1 MELGLQDQPAIVL
14 AASAGL
20 GYATAHALA
29 REGAR
34 VALCSRSLERAQ
46 DAARRIEA
54 DTGTAVLAYAADVAD
69 ADSLVTFIDAAVRD
83 LGGLKIL
90 VCNAGGPPPGNF
102 SALGEAQ
109 WATAYQLTLMSVV
122 RSITAVLPHLKA
134 SGGGRILALLSSSV
148 KRPLDNLTLSN
159 ALRPAVHGLLKSLSV
174 EFGPENIQVNGLA
187 PGRVLTERIQQ
198 LDEAAATRRGTTW
211 QAVREASERE
221 VPMGRLGTPDEFGQ
235 VAAFLCSPAAQYVNG
250 STLLVDGGAVTAL

>member
-1 MELGLQDQPAIVL
+1 MDLGLNGQPAVVL

-20 GYATAHALA
+20 GFATAHALA
-29 REGAR
+29 REGAH
-34 VALCSRSLERAQ
+34 VALCSRDLNRAQ
-46 DAARRIEA
+46 DAARRIGEA
-54 DTGTAVLAYAADVAD
+54 TGTPVRAYAADVAD
-69 ADSLVTFIDAAVRD
+69 ADSLTSFIDTAARD

-102 SALGEAQ
+102 AALGEAQ
-109 WATAYQLTLMSVV
+109 WAAAYQLTLMSVV
-122 RSITAVLPHLKA
+122 RSVSAALPHLKA
-134 SGGGRILALLSSSV
+134 GGGGRILALLSSSV

-159 ALRPAVHGLLKSLSV
+159 ALRPAVHGLCKSLSV
-174 EFGPENIQVNGLA
+174 ELGPDNIQVNGLA

>member
-1 MELGLQDQPAIVL
+1 MDLGLKDQPAVVL

-34 VALCSRSLERAQ
+34 VALCARTLERAQ
-46 DAARRIEA
+46 AAARRIEA
-54 DTGTAVLAYAADVAD
+54 DTGVPTRGYAADVAD
-69 ADSLVTFIDAAVRD
+69 AESLRAFIDAAARD
-83 LGGLKIL
+83 LGGLRIL

-102 SALGEAQ
+102 TALGEAQ
-109 WATAYQLTLMSVV
+109 WAAAYQLTLMSVV
-122 RSITAVLPHLKA
+122 RSVSAALPHLRA
-134 SGGGRILALLSSSV
+134 GGGGRILALLSSSV

-159 ALRPAVHGLLKSLSV
+159 ALRPAVHGLCKSLSV
-174 EFGPENIQVNGLA
+174 EFGPDNIQVNGLA

-198 LDEAAATRRGTTW
+198 LDEAAAARRGTNW
-211 QAVREASERE
+211 QTVREASERE
-221 VPMGRLGTPDEFGQ
+221 VPMGRLGTPDEFGR